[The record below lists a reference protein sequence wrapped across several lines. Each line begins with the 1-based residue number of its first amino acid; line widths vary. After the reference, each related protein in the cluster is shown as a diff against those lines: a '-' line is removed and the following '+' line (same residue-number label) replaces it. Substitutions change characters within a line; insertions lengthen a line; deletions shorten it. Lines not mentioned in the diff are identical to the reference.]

1 MHAAANAMPMPGPA
15 PSLGSKW
22 IKANVLAAIV
32 FTLTGL
38 VGVATDTMLIVG
50 RSPTVTT
57 LWIAGAIGFSV
68 VVVSFT
74 AYAAL
79 TGAVLSAK
87 LPAFSRRAWIAL
99 HGAIGA
105 VIGAGVV
112 AAYLDRTPLST
123 ESVVAPAGQI
133 DVPFAAFL
141 VLLIGPAVGALF
153 GGLQAL
159 VLRPAA
165 SGVLAWIA
173 RFATAG
179 AAVTVFAAVISFFNP
194 IRWESELAYQVVSN
208 GRTFVGLLLIAI
220 VMLPALNRLTPK
232 N

>member
-38 VGVATDTMLIVG
+38 VGVASDTMLIVG

-112 AAYLDRTPLST
+112 AAYLDRAPLST
-123 ESVVAPAGQI
+123 ESVVAPAGHL
-133 DVPFAAFL
+133 DVE
-141 VLLIGPAVGALF
+141 VEHVVELLPDPTRATARAG
-153 GGLQAL
+153 GGLRVHDEQTTLWRRFQVAHRRS
-159 VLRPAA
+159 VARDTV
-165 SGVLAWIA
+165 GV
-173 RFATAG
+173 
-179 AAVTVFAAVISFFNP
+179 
-194 IRWESELAYQVVSN
+194 
-208 GRTFVGLLLIAI
+208 
-220 VMLPALNRLTPK
+220 
-232 N
+232 